1 MFKIIVISI
10 FAQHH
15 NFFYCFLSFFLF
27 FYPSNKFTSVGLTD
41 TCRLPVS
48 PAHSF

>member
-15 NFFYCFLSFFLF
+15 NFFLLSVFLFF